1 MPLNKAQLMDAPGG
15 PGVIGAVKAGTNITI
30 SADGTISSQNSG
42 GTITGITPG
51 FGILGGGN
59 TGNVTISANTDD
71 LVTISGG
78 QTITGGKTFSSD
90 INVTEA
96 GNGVIVARGGQIKIT
111 RSEGGVL
118 DFRTNSGEDY
128 TARID
133 NFTQGFLGFTN
144 PTGNLSIG
152 VQGDVI
158 AFVSDMRLKTDIEMI
173 DNALDKVKSL
183 RGFTYTMNET
193 GQSLGYDAETRYPGV
208 SAQEV
213 QSVLPEAVK
222 IAPASEALGEEYLT
236 VQYEKLVPLLIE
248 AIKELSAEVKSLKE
262 QL

>member
-71 LVTISGG
+71 LVTLSGD
-78 QTITGGKTFSSD
+78 QTITGAKIFSTNT
-90 INVTEA
+90 NVVEGDNGITLLTA
-96 GNGVIVARGGQIKIT
+96 GTIKIT

-118 DFRTNSGEDY
+118 DFRASSDEEFR
-128 TARID
+128 ARID
-133 NFTQGFLGFTN
+133 NIAADRLNFTN
-144 PTGNLSIG
+144 PTGNLNIG

-213 QSVLPEAVK
+213 QAVLPEAVK

-248 AIKELSAEVKSLKE
+248 AIKELSKELDALKE
-262 QL
+262 KL